1 MEGSGPVTLSSDL
14 CYLKLVLTH
23 AAAVHG
29 VDVKVEPVDLARVAL
44 KRLGLI
50 SKSRQRDRRP
60 TPDEIRR
67 LLDHFDH
74 NRYLVIPMGR
84 IVRFALAS
92 AMRQEE
98 ISRIRWSDVDVE
110 QRIVLVRDR
119 KDPREKDGND
129 QWVPLLNLAGFDAL
143 RLLSVQ
149 RKYDT
154 RGDRIFPYNPR
165 SVGTAFRRACRALQ
179 IENLPFHD
187 LRPEAPPPPL
197 RVGSI

>member
-1 MEGSGPVTLSSDL
+1 MSDWSSDG
-14 CYLKLVLTH
+14 CSS
-23 AAAVHG
+23 
-29 VDVKVEPVDLARVAL
+29 DRLASVAL

-50 SKSRQRDRRP
+50 AKSRQRDRRP

-110 QRIVLVRDR
+110 QRIVLVRER

-129 QWVPLLNLAGFDAL
+129 QWVTLLNMAGFDAL
-143 RLLSVQ
+143 RL
-149 RKYDT
+149 KI
-154 RGDRIFPYNPR
+154 G
-165 SVGTAFRRACRALQ
+165 RAHVRTPVNNA
-179 IENLPFHD
+179 
-187 LRPEAPPPPL
+187 
-197 RVGSI
+197 

>member
-1 MEGSGPVTLSSDL
+1 MRISDLSSDVCSSDL
-14 CYLKLVLTH
+14 LGYLKRVLTH

-74 NRYLVIPMGR
+74 NRYLVLPMGR
-84 IVRFALAS
+84 LVRFAPAS
-92 AMRQEE
+92 AMRPEE
-98 ISRIRWSDVDVE
+98 ISRIRWRDVDVE

-119 KDPREKDGND
+119 QETREKEGND
-129 QWVPLLNLAGFDAL
+129 TGVPLNNNE
-143 RLLSVQ
+143 
-149 RKYDT
+149 RK
-154 RGDRIFPYNPR
+154 
-165 SVGTAFRRACRALQ
+165 
-179 IENLPFHD
+179 
-187 LRPEAPPPPL
+187 
-197 RVGSI
+197 